1 MGAACGCDELERPPS
16 RSNMS
21 LWAIIELVIMG
32 VCGVLCLV
40 ELIDI
45 LNSGKSLNN
54 VYLILRI
61 VVDALIVIG
70 LVLIIIGLFCA
81 SGPSSIRSGILC
93 FVIGAIITLVVLILD
108 IVNGEKLTFY
118 SFCYIVLLFFLAYLL
133 WRQSA
138 HL

>member
-40 ELIDI
+40 ELINI
-45 LNSGKSLNN
+45 LNSNAKLND
-54 VYLILRI
+54 VAIILRI
-61 VVDALIVIG
+61 VVDGLIVVG

-81 SGPSSIRSGILC
+81 SGPSYIRTGILC

-108 IVNGEKLTFY
+108 IVNGATLTFY
-118 SFCYIVLLFFLAYLL
+118 GFCYIVLLFFLAYLL